1 MGSVIVA
8 LFTFLMLVIYLCLLF
23 FSSTLNLTRSLLTL
37 FLISKNQFLFS
48 LIFSINF
55 LFLIYLVY
63 VPMLNIKF
71 LLSLDLI
78 CSPFSSFLRW
88 RFWLFILYLSHFLIY
103 AFNVINFLLSTAFAL
118 SHKFWCAAFSFLFS
132 STYFKITWDFF
143 DHMLL
148 KVWCLISKYCA
159 VFQLSFCYCLLA

>member
-1 MGSVIVA
+1 MILQEKKVEETAPYSHGAFCLMGWQLSNKPFKYDEQYNRKMYEMNQMPV
-8 LFTFLMLVIYLCLLF
+8 TGCLDYF
-23 FSSTLNLTRSLLTL
+23 
-37 FLISKNQFLFS
+37 
-48 LIFSINF
+48 
-55 LFLIYLVY
+55 
-63 VPMLNIKF
+63 
-71 LLSLDLI
+71 LDLVFI
-78 CSPFSSFLRW
+78 SIIYFLRFDCYSFSSFLRW